1 MSKCNNIAIACRR
14 KKNMNASNEEIAL
27 LRCSEYEYSK
37 RVINF
42 YKMVPNWNRLSY
54 IMRNFTKKK
63 EEKRQWRWKLAIF
76 KTNNNHSTKKS
87 IDICVFDIETK
98 SCTLL
103 KNAPLMSLYSLDWI
117 TNFRFQYFV
126 FDGQPTI
133 RMQFSLLF

>member
-63 EEKRQWRWKLAIF
+63 EEKRQ
-76 KTNNNHSTKKS
+76 
-87 IDICVFDIETK
+87 
-98 SCTLL
+98 
-103 KNAPLMSLYSLDWI
+103 
-117 TNFRFQYFV
+117 
-126 FDGQPTI
+126 
-133 RMQFSLLF
+133 